1 MTFAYH
7 SVCGIDSV
15 TFASLQEVESILHT
29 TYGFPCGY
37 VIKWYEGSFQASEH
51 QDGPKATIR
60 IQQFGNKMVT
70 LLPEFQPVC

>member
-7 SVCGIDSV
+7 SVCGISV
-15 TFASLQEVESILHT
+15 TFTSLQEVEMILYT
-29 TYGFPCGY
+29 TCGFPRGY

-51 QDGPKATIR
+51 QDGPKAAIR
-60 IQQFGNKMVT
+60 IQQLDDKRVT